1 MDEILAALVALVHWR
16 LVLSTL
22 GSIALAFAL
31 SNIIPLFTAAYC
43 ITLVIFGFAFG
54 LVWQGRADSGLSLT
68 ETTEDP
74 NISKPVAF
82 VGLAFI
88 GIIAGGVLGELFGS
102 MIGGSIALLCCAGI
116 VAFWFHLIRR
126 RICLR
131 SFVFSLVSLLVG
143 YSILLVLAAW
153 RSQ

>member
-82 VGLAFI
+82 VDPLHY
-88 GIIAGGVLGELFGS
+88 
-102 MIGGSIALLCCAGI
+102 CA
-116 VAFWFHLIRR
+116 AQ
-126 RICLR
+126 
-131 SFVFSLVSLLVG
+131 VSLLSG
-143 YSILLVLAAW
+143 FILFGVALVCVRLCF
-153 RSQ
+153 RSFPCSSAIQFCLSLPLGDRSDL